1 MSLFQR
7 SFYGED
13 PSFTNLFRMLDDF
26 ASYSNSREAQAPQ
39 GARAV
44 RQRLF
49 NPRFDVRETETA
61 FELHGE
67 LPGVDREHLTI
78 EFVEP
83 QTLAIRGRVERN
95 YSAGNPPAAAAI
107 EDTQVSGAVTEG
119 SEASHQASVSDEETE
134 TAKEKGEVAPVA
146 APAKSQP
153 SPPKERYWHQER
165 QVGEF
170 YRTFNFHSRV
180 DEAAV
185 SANLDR
191 GVLHVTIPKAAKHET
206 RRVNIN

>member
-7 SFYGED
+7 SLYGED

-26 ASYSNSREAQAPQ
+26 ATYNREFQ
-39 GARAV
+39 GTQGGGHV

-49 NPRFDVRETETA
+49 SPKFDVSETETA

-67 LPGVDREHLTI
+67 LPGVDRENLNI
-78 EFVEP
+78 EFMEP
-83 QTLAIRGRVERN
+83 QTLVIRGRVERN
-95 YSAGNPPAAAAI
+95 YSSGTPPAAAV
-107 EDTQVSGAVTEG
+107 EDTQTSGAITEG
-119 SEASHQASVSDEETE
+119 TETRHQAAVSKEDTE
-134 TAKEKGEVAPVA
+134 AAKENEESTAVA
-146 APAKSQP
+146 APQATRP
-153 SPPKERYWHQER
+153 SPRKERYWHQER
-165 QVGEF
+165 SIGEF
-170 YRTFNFHSRV
+170 HRTFNFHTRV
-180 DEAAV
+180 DETAV